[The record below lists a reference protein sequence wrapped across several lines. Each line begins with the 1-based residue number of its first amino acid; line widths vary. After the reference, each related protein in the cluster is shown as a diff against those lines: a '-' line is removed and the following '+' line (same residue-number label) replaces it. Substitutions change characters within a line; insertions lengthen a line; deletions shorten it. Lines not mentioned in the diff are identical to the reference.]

1 MSIVK
6 ELIEKMGGQIT
17 VESVQGQGTTFTFT
31 LTFRLNQK
39 VQSADKPVKA
49 AVKGRELEGMH
60 VLLAEEKEINMEIAE
75 FYLTDQGAKVEKAWN
90 GQQAVCRFKASGNHS
105 LDAILMDVMM
115 PVMDGITAA
124 HKIRM
129 LDRPDAKAVPII
141 ATTAQSET
149 ECRQQCADAGMNGYL
164 TKPLDAH
171 ATVRTL
177 LQCVNHIQQE

>member
-1 MSIVK
+1 
-6 ELIEKMGGQIT
+6 
-17 VESVQGQGTTFTFT
+17 
-31 LTFRLNQK
+31 
-39 VQSADKPVKA
+39 
-49 AVKGRELEGMH
+49 
-60 VLLAEEKEINMEIAE
+60 
-75 FYLTDQGAKVEKAWN
+75 
-90 GQQAVCRFKASGNHS
+90 
-105 LDAILMDVMM
+105 MDVMM

-129 LDRPDAKAVPII
+129 LDRSDAKAVPII

-149 ECRQQCADAGMNGYL
+149 ECRQQCADGYL

>member
-1 MSIVK
+1 
-6 ELIEKMGGQIT
+6 
-17 VESVQGQGTTFTFT
+17 
-31 LTFRLNQK
+31 
-39 VQSADKPVKA
+39 
-49 AVKGRELEGMH
+49 
-60 VLLAEEKEINMEIAE
+60 
-75 FYLTDQGAKVEKAWN
+75 
-90 GQQAVCRFKASGNHS
+90 
-105 LDAILMDVMM
+105 MDVMM

-149 ECRQQCADAGMNGYL
+149 ECRQQCADAGMNCYL